1 MKAILLLFLLFIFFS
16 FAFSQYLSVGVDPVP
31 YSVEIYNKNDKEEI
45 FMISVFPQEIGG
57 IKSVYNDRIWV
68 APKSSKIVNIFFVAP
83 KCVVEEM
90 AIFEIIIYP
99 YSNPNEK
106 IVKNITVLPKLES
119 LLCLLPIKKSK
130 DSLKPGEEFMF
141 EITAKNLA
149 KRDYDVI
156 FKVYLNKEKK
166 FEEIARI
173 EKLSTITK
181 SYSFKIDNNWNP
193 GKYFVEIALLD
204 TTGKIID
211 LKEEYFFVEES
222 KNLDQYSSTSIN
234 FFFVSSTY
242 IFKNLGNSPLPSFTY
257 VLKFPSLISFL
268 VKIDAK
274 AGYEK
279 VDGTFKINIPSLE
292 KNSFYSFQ
300 LKILLYPIWL
310 TAFFV
315 IILISLVYWRY
326 YTITINKIL
335 IGKAEE
341 DIKIK
346 IVVRNARRVKLRD
359 VIVKDFVPSL
369 FKISKDFEF
378 FAPQITKKS
387 FGFEL
392 SWNLG
397 DLNPNEEVILAY
409 KIKPIVELVGKFKL
423 PKAVLRYR
431 EGKKIKTIG
440 ISKSISV

>member
-1 MKAILLLFLLFIFFS
+1 MKRAILLIVFLVFLP

-31 YSVEIYNKNDKEEI
+31 YSIEIYNKNDKEEI
-45 FMISVFPQEIGG
+45 FMISVFPQEVGG
-57 IKSVYNDRIWV
+57 IKSVYNDRVWV
-68 APKSSKIVNIFFVAP
+68 LPKSSKIVDIFFVAP

-119 LLCLLPIKKSK
+119 LLCLLPIKKNK
-130 DSLKPGEEFMF
+130 ESLKPGEEFVF
-141 EITAKNLA
+141 EVTAKNLA

-156 FKVYLNKEKK
+156 LKVYLNKEKK
-166 FEEIARI
+166 FEEIANI
-173 EKLSTITK
+173 EKLSTIAK

-193 GKYFVEIALLD
+193 GKYFFEVALLD
-204 TTGKIID
+204 SSGKVID
-211 LKEEYFFVEES
+211 LKEEYFFVEET
-222 KNLDQYSSTSIN
+222 KNLDQYSLTSVNLLFI
-234 FFFVSSTY
+234 SSTY
-242 IFKNLGNSPLPSFTY
+242 TFKNLGNSPLSPFTY
-257 VLKFPSLISFL
+257 VLRFPSLISFL

-279 VDGTFKINIPSLE
+279 VDGTFKINIPSLD

-300 LKILLYPIWL
+300 LKVLLYPIWL

-335 IGKAEE
+335 IGKEE

-346 IVVRNARRVKLRD
+346 IVVRNARRIKLKD
-359 VIVKDFVPSL
+359 VTVKDFVPSL

-378 FAPQITKKS
+378 FEPQITKKS

-392 SWNLG
+392 NWNLG

-423 PKAVLRYR
+423 PKAVLKFR
-431 EGKKIKTIG
+431 EGNKIKTIA